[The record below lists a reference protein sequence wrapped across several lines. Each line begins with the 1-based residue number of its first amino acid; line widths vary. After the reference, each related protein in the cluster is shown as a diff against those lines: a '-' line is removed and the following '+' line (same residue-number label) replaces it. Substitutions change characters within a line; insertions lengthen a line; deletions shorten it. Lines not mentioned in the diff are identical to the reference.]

1 MNVIGGDRLVPNDE
15 ELTEELTGEEFLES
29 RDDDAEFGPKW

>member
-1 MNVIGGDRLVPNDE
+1 MNVIGGDRLVENE
-15 ELTEELTGEEFLES
+15 EVLTEEEFLES